1 MKAAVVRNISSKLSR
16 VSDRHLTLSL
26 PSVEEGRNLGKHN
39 TFVAAYPSIQ
49 GHLYSVVSTHENH
62 QGIRNFTTWM
72 LGQSQT
78 RLPDMTYLHAYFLSR
93 LQHRSIGR
101 DKYLYIIDK

>member
-1 MKAAVVRNISSKLSR
+1 
-16 VSDRHLTLSL
+16 
-26 PSVEEGRNLGKHN
+26 
-39 TFVAAYPSIQ
+39 
-49 GHLYSVVSTHENH
+49 
-62 QGIRNFTTWM
+62 M